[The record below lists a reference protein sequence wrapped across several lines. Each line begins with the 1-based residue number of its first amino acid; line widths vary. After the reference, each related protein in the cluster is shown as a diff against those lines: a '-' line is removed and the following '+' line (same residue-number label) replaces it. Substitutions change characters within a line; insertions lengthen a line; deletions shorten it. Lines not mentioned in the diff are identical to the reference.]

1 MSRAGKGE
9 SDRARTAFEPPLL
22 ILASLLVSFG
32 LSRFLP
38 LPLWPGSLSRFGE
51 VAGVVMILGS
61 VVLMTWAGLSMMR
74 GGGSLPVHT
83 PTARL
88 VVRGPYRLTRN
99 PIYTGMVLLLLGIG
113 FARDSWWYL
122 VIAVATAILLRWGV
136 ILREEAYLEGKFGDE
151 YREYAN
157 RVRRW
162 L

>member
-1 MSRAGKGE
+1 MVAAKGQ

-22 ILASLLVSFG
+22 ILASLVLSFA
-32 LSRFLP
+32 LSRLLP
-38 LPLWPGSLSRFGE
+38 LSLWPASLSRFGE

-61 VVLMTWAGLSMMR
+61 VVMMTWAGLSMMR

-99 PIYTGMVLLLLGIG
+99 PIYTGMVLLLVGIG
-113 FARDSWWYL
+113 CARDSWWFL
-122 VIAVATAILLRWGV
+122 VIAVATALLLRWGV

-151 YREYAN
+151 YRDYKT

>member
-1 MSRAGKGE
+1 MAVAKGQA
-9 SDRARTAFEPPLL
+9 DRARTAFEPPLL
-22 ILASLLVSFG
+22 ILASLVLSFA
-32 LSRFLP
+32 LSHFLP

-99 PIYTGMVLLLLGIG
+99 PMYTGMVLLLVGIG
-113 FARDSWWYL
+113 FAKDSWWFL

-151 YREYAN
+151 YRDYKT

>member
-1 MSRAGKGE
+1 MAAAKGQT
-9 SDRARTAFEPPLL
+9 DRARTVFEPPLL
-22 ILASLLVSFG
+22 IVASLVLSFA

-38 LPLWPGSLSRFGE
+38 LALWPGSLSRFGE
-51 VAGVVMILGS
+51 VAGVAMILGS
-61 VVLMTWAGLSMMR
+61 LVLMTWAGLAMMR

-83 PTARL
+83 LTARL

-99 PIYTGMVLLLLGIG
+99 PIYTGMALLLVGIG
-113 FARDSWWYL
+113 FARDSWWFL
-122 VIAVATAILLRWGV
+122 VIAVATALLLRWGV

-151 YREYAN
+151 YREYAK